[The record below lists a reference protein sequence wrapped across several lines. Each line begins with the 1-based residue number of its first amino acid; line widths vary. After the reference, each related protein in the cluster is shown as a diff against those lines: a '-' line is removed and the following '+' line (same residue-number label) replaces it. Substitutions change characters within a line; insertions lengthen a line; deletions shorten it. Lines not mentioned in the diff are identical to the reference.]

1 MKSLCPSRFRGEKNF
16 DLAQDYFAH
25 DIEQRLI
32 DSGCLSKLSKPE
44 LAGCANALADL

>member
-1 MKSLCPSRFRGEKNF
+1 MKSMCPSRLRGEKNF

-25 DIEQRLI
+25 DIEQRLT
-32 DSGCLSKLSKPE
+32 GRLSKLSTPE